1 MFFLKKLVL
10 WFRVKIILKDRYNLT
25 TQYTSS
31 VVGTL
36 ICKSV
41 GLRNLILRAKL
52 RHPRLTLI
60 LTWWRDLECLDSLFR
75 RDLKLFL
82 NGHAIGLLDR
92 IILCGTTVAERRGN
106 PQHETIASPYLL
118 NAPLGGVGT
127 FPNAPFRGGF
137 HPRWELL
144 DCGIFQEC
152 TLSH

>member
-1 MFFLKKLVL
+1 MFFFKKLVI
-10 WFRVKIILKDRYNLT
+10 WFRVKIILKDRWNLT
-25 TQYTSS
+25 TLSI
-31 VVGTL
+31 VDTL
-36 ICKSV
+36 MCKSIC
-41 GLRNLILRAKL
+41 LRNLILRAKL

-60 LTWWRDLECLDSLFR
+60 LTWWRDLGVLDSLFR

-106 PQHETIASPYLL
+106 PQHETIASPHLL
-118 NAPLGGVGT
+118 NDPLGWMGT

-144 DCGIFQEC
+144 DCGIVQEC